1 VIFDESLTW
10 KQHINYINNKISKSL
25 FAIKQVKH
33 ILNIDSLKT
42 LYFALIQPHINYG
55 ILAWGN
61 DKQSFL
67 KRTIVLQK
75 RAIRTICK
83 VQYNSHT
90 EPLFRKL
97 GILKIKDQFEY

>member
-1 VIFDESLTW
+1 MERIGIEFEEESTTFLGVIFDESLTW

-33 ILNIDSLKT
+33 ILNTDSLKT

-61 DKQSFL
+61 AKQSFL
-67 KRTIVLQK
+67 KHT
-75 RAIRTICK
+75 CK
-83 VQYNSHT
+83 N
-90 EPLFRKL
+90 EKL
-97 GILKIKDQFEY
+97 E